1 LTANNFSTKED
12 HKFVYLAN
20 HFGIIGAIE
29 RKSATSVST
38 HEHYFIFGKFDILDQ
53 TLKGVFL
60 GGSEFG
66 YVLGVWHTPRYE
78 LNLKL
83 ISITANSIY
92 EFIIIDHDN
101 KYFNDFYHRMALVQ
115 PGWTQKHAYS
125 YRWIQQT
132 DHVPATVDN
141 N

>member
-1 LTANNFSTKED
+1 LTAKNILTQDVHRFT
-12 HKFVYLAN
+12 YLAN

-29 RKSATSVST
+29 KKSPSST
-38 HEHYFIFGKFDILDQ
+38 TDHYFIFGKFNILDQ

-60 GGSEFG
+60 GGSESG

-83 ISITANSIY
+83 ISITASAIH
-92 EFIIIDHDN
+92 EFIIIDHDD

-132 DHVPATVDN
+132 DHVPAVVN
-141 N
+141 NN